1 MFVLTQLLLC
11 SQIGAEMLKHPLRW
25 DAKCLLAGAAAS
37 GIVTL
42 ILILVQVKDVYLPAR
57 TKVGAV
63 ARLEYMVCSE

>member
-11 SQIGAEMLKHPLRW
+11 SQIGAAMLKHLLGR
-25 DAKCLLAGAAAS
+25 DIRCLLAVAAAS
-37 GIVTL
+37 GIATL

-63 ARLEYMVCSE
+63 ARVPCLQ